1 MYIKKYWGN
10 FSGGS
15 DDSLNLVAFLEDQKK
30 EEIPL
35 GEIFAKIGLDKQNWD
50 FRQTVEYLEF
60 THSNGVE
67 MDFHFAIDV
76 VTDLAAILLEC
87 SVSGSVDLHDLDEY
101 NTPFRRIRITAT
113 PEEHDAMDCV
123 LADFAQNPLEYDLSE
138 MMDEEAIQEMAR
150 DVEALRKDLYEATGR
165 NRDYHVKAENVK
177 NLLPGWEGAD
187 GCIATNRITVEGCK
201 VGYCYRETPDG
212 GWDSGWRFTAGDES
226 DEYMDDPN
234 NAGLYKL
241 NTICNDDPDIIPLLN
256 TPAPCAFERDE
267 NGVFQPIERPEPE
280 NEEEPDM
287 DILQQCQKWHEE
299 DKHQKIVDALE
310 AIPAQERTPDID
322 MELAR
327 AYNNLADPSEPE
339 GRKLLHRAL
348 ELMQSHEEEL
358 GETYSWNFRMGYA
371 NYYLDQEGRAL
382 RYFEKALE
390 LHPGDDPK
398 LNTKQDIEELIDWCR
413 KGISLPQFSECF
425 RERTEDWWETF
436 AEMEAQLRRMMD
448 EDKEHTH
455 GAEIVAQMEGAL
467 NLVFDEISFEM
478 GFNGEK
484 HELILTPDG
493 DKVKLFEL
501 VYFQKHAPKEVLEH
515 WNILVGRQPIQN
527 IGLRTDD
534 GWEISGE
541 DVQIWLEE
549 QGENSFAI
557 SAYCEKLLPMLREA
571 EGRVWWMLTTFT
583 DQVLG
588 EIPHMR
594 YIDSFDVLEEPKAE
608 SSMLMSQLPDALKER
623 GLELSTDPEAYLE
636 SYLGYE
642 MKPNKDLDADWR
654 LDVMAGSTCCVPL
667 INSYLNADN
676 DFMDVL
682 HADGAVAGFFCYPLD
697 TLREEEGSQ
706 KIFDFRDKLEEV
718 FATGDG
724 PEVLT
729 LTGGAT
735 GLFCGYVD
743 FIAWDIRTALQ
754 MAKKFFEDSD
764 IPWATFH
771 TFRRD
776 AGTVNLKTPSEEE
789 PDDEDQV
796 PELDETLTGMD
807 YIPYTQQNAE
817 AFFAQLEQW
826 NDEDEYTR
834 CIQALNTI
842 PEELRNYRTAY
853 ALARAL
859 ENYAIIGDHDEGTPN
874 YKGDKALMR
883 AIEVLESVREE
894 GRNKAEWNMR
904 MAYGYQYL
912 YGQEE
917 KAIPYAQRWAELD
930 PEDENAPAVI
940 RECKAEIRKRQRSR
954 NKKAK
959 FVPGD
964 TPFEGFDLT
973 NFWDDNWYALKEY
986 VSEPPS
992 DELIAS
998 VEEELGYKLPAA
1010 YIWLMKQHN
1019 GGIPVNTCYPCD
1031 EPTCWAED
1039 HVAITGIFGIG
1050 REKIY
1055 SLCGELGS
1063 QFMIDEWEYPAIGV
1077 AICDCPS
1084 AGHDMIFLDYRAC
1097 GPQGEPAVVHVDQ
1110 ENDYKI
1116 THLADSFEEF
1126 IRGLEHE
1133 SLYDLDEDAEDLDEE
1148 DDADGEE
1155 SDHKGSFAGS
1165 VLLSKAEWDKEQF
1178 IRDLREEWGIVDEEP
1193 DEGDENDEYS
1203 SDAVV
1208 MRVGGMML
1216 IVTLFHG
1223 HIPDNEAEINAENNY
1238 MWPEAVEVAKAHK
1251 AHIVVAVLGEEEKLL
1266 ERGKLFT
1273 KAMAVCCKQKY
1284 ATGVYTSGVVFEP
1297 RFYEGFA
1304 DMLKE
1309 DELPIF
1315 NWIWFGLYRSEGGLN
1330 GYTYGM
1336 DVFGKDEMEVL
1347 NANAEPGDLRDF
1359 LASLASYV
1367 LACDVTLKDGETIGF
1382 SADDKHTIT
1391 RSPGISLP
1399 EEQMTLKISYEPS
1412 EGGPDADG
1420 EDGPDGEGPQD
1431 EDPGE
1436 PEVYTEEEMEAVE
1449 GYIEKYFGEVENVF
1463 HELVSPDIHVDIC
1476 VVPPAEERDYYTL
1489 VTMGMGAHRM
1499 NVPEELAE
1507 YKLERAELAI
1517 ALPADWKLDQESM
1530 QDERWYW
1537 PIRLL
1542 KVLARLPI
1550 ASDTWLGFGHT
1561 MDNEEDFAKNTE
1573 LCAALLTGPQGTED
1587 GSEVCTLPGGEEVNF
1602 YQVIP
1607 LYRDELEYKMEQ
1619 DADALLNKMRGIS
1632 FVVNPTRQDAITR
1645 GALAK
1650 ESFDGDMDNA
1660 AWHLETIREKHLP
1673 VDEINA
1679 YNHMAIYL
1687 RWCIEHDLM
1696 SVEFIERYNEQYQA
1710 FLADIR
1716 RADLRSFIRDSLK
1729 GQLFGALFNEVGSA
1743 FAGYYYGVSDSPYF
1757 PSDIDDYALRFFG
1770 PERYHSDEFQDEAY
1784 LFIPFDEDY
1793 YQAMAKVIEERF
1805 ANWQGQDFDE
1815 DTLEPSELAEALME
1829 YLDCECTY
1837 FPSMADDD
1845 PIMSAYSYARRLGVR
1860 EDFIPVLIKADDET
1874 LLECLVMNA
1883 DPEHDADCYEFDL
1896 KTVEAYRKKML
1907 SAPIK
1912 DGKAVLEGLTGQRRE
1927 EAEDDDMDWEG
1938 EVLGEMEGGYDND
1951 RLSCYWG
1958 SDSHM
1963 TYPLILAKIPVK
1975 NPWEI
1980 FAYLPFGNWNECPD
1994 TPDLMAVAKY
2004 WFEQYGAVPAAMSH
2018 DELEFLLPD
2027 PVSKEKAMEVATE
2040 QYGFCSDIVD
2050 QEQDDPTVGNLADVL
2065 WQSTV
2070 WYFWWD

>member
-10 FSGGS
+10 FIGGS

-35 GEIFAKIGLDKQNWD
+35 SEIFTKIGLDKQNWG

-60 THSNGVE
+60 THSSGVE

-87 SVSGSVDLHDLDEY
+87 SVSGSVNLQDLDEY
-101 NTPFRRIRITAT
+101 NTPSRRIRITAT
-113 PEEHDAMDCV
+113 PEEHDAMNKS

-138 MMDEEAIQEMAR
+138 MMDDEEIQEMAR
-150 DVEALRKDLYEATGR
+150 DVEALRKDLYEAAGR
-165 NRDYHVKAENVK
+165 NRDYHVKAEDVK
-177 NLLPGWEGAD
+177 SLLSDWKGAD

-201 VGYCYRETPDG
+201 VGYCYREKPDG
-212 GWDSGWRFTAGDES
+212 DWDSGWRFTAGDES
-226 DEYMDDPN
+226 EEYMDDPN
-234 NAGLYKL
+234 NAGIYKL

-267 NGVFQPIERPEPE
+267 NGVFQQIKDWKPDED
-280 NEEEPDM
+280 EEDPDM
-287 DILQQCQKWHEE
+287 DILKQCQKWHEE

-310 AIPAQERTPDID
+310 AIPTEERTPEMD

-327 AYNNLADPSEPE
+327 AYNNLADSSEPE
-339 GRKLLHRAL
+339 GRKQLHRAL
-348 ELMQSHEEEL
+348 ELMQCHEEEL
-358 GETYSWNFRMGYA
+358 GDTYSWNFRMGYA
-371 NYYLDQEGRAL
+371 YYYLDQEGRAL

-390 LHPGDDPK
+390 QHPGDDPK
-398 LNTKQDIEELIDWCR
+398 LNTRQDIEDLIDWCT

-425 RERTEDWWETF
+425 RERTENWWETF
-436 AEMEAQLRRMMD
+436 AEMEAELRQMMD
-448 EDKEHTH
+448 EDKDHTR
-455 GAEIVAQMEGAL
+455 GAELVAQMEDTL
-467 NLVFDEISFEM
+467 NLVFDEISFEL

-484 HELILTPDG
+484 HELILTPEG
-493 DKVKLFEL
+493 NKVKLFEL

-515 WNILVGRQPIQN
+515 WNILVGRQPSQN

-534 GWEISGE
+534 SWDISGE

-549 QGENSFAI
+549 QGENSFNI

-571 EGRVWWMLTTFT
+571 EGRVWWMLTTLT
-583 DQVLG
+583 DQILG

-608 SSMLMSQLPDALKER
+608 PSFLLSQLPDKLREQ

-642 MKPNKDLDADWR
+642 MKPNEDPNADWR

-667 INSYLNADN
+667 INGYLNADN
-676 DFMDVL
+676 DFMDDL

-697 TLREEEGSQ
+697 TLREEEGSE
-706 KIFDFRDKLEEV
+706 KIFDFRDKLEELFTTV
-718 FATGDG
+718 DG
-724 PEVLT
+724 SEMLA
-729 LTGGAT
+729 LIGGAT
-735 GLFCGYVD
+735 GLYCGYVD
-743 FIAWDIRTALQ
+743 FIAWDIREALN
-754 MAKKFFEDSD
+754 MAKEFFEGTD
-764 IPWATFH
+764 IPWAIFH
-771 TFRRD
+771 TFRRE
-776 AGTVNLKTPSEEE
+776 AGSVPLKQQ
-789 PDDEDQV
+789 DDGTETENQDD
-796 PELDETLTGMD
+796 ELDETLTGMD
-807 YIPYTQQNAE
+807 YIPYTQQDAE

-834 CIQALNTI
+834 CIQALNAI
-842 PEELRNYRTAY
+842 PEDWRNYRTAY

-859 ENYAIIGDHDEGTPN
+859 ENYAIIGDHDEGTLKF
-874 YKGDKALMR
+874 KGDKALQR

-894 GRNKAEWNMR
+894 GQDKAEWNMR

-954 NKKAK
+954 KKKAK

-986 VSEPPS
+986 VSDPPS

-1019 GGIPVNTCYPCD
+1019 GGIPMNTCYPCD
-1031 EPTCWAED
+1031 EPTCWADD

-1050 REKIY
+1050 REKNC
-1055 SLCGELGS
+1055 SLCGEMGS

-1133 SLYDLDEDAEDLDEE
+1133 SLYDPDEDVEDLNEDVDADEE
-1148 DDADGEE
+1148 ET
-1155 SDHKGSFAGS
+1155 DHKGSFAGS
-1165 VLLSKAEWDKEQF
+1165 VLLSKVEWDKEQL

-1193 DEGDENDEYS
+1193 DEGDEDDENS
-1203 SDAVV
+1203 DDAVV

-1238 MWPEAVEVAKAHK
+1238 MWPEAVEVTKAHK
-1251 AHIVVAVLGEEEKLL
+1251 AHIMVAVLGEEEKLL

-1297 RFYEGFA
+1297 RFYEGLA
-1304 DMLKE
+1304 DMIKE

-1315 NWIWFGLYRSEGGLN
+1315 NWVWFGLYRSEGGLN

-1336 DVFGKDEMEVL
+1336 DVFGKEEMEVL
-1347 NANAEPGDLRDF
+1347 NTDAEPEELRDF

-1367 LACDVTLKDGETIGF
+1367 LACDVTLQDGETIGF

-1391 RSPGISLP
+1391 RSPGVSLP
-1399 EEQMTLKISYEPS
+1399 EEQMTLKISYEPT
-1412 EGGPDADG
+1412 EV
-1420 EDGPDGEGPQD
+1420 
-1431 EDPGE
+1431 E
-1436 PEVYTEEEMEAVE
+1436 PETDDDSIGMDDVSYHIESIEEKE
-1449 GYIEKYFGEVENVF
+1449 
-1463 HELVSPDIHVDIC
+1463 
-1476 VVPPAEERDYYTL
+1476 
-1489 VTMGMGAHRM
+1489 
-1499 NVPEELAE
+1499 
-1507 YKLERAELAI
+1507 
-1517 ALPADWKLDQESM
+1517 
-1530 QDERWYW
+1530 
-1537 PIRLL
+1537 
-1542 KVLARLPI
+1542 LPI
-1550 ASDTWLGFGHT
+1550 D
-1561 MDNEEDFAKNTE
+1561 
-1573 LCAALLTGPQGTED
+1573 P
-1587 GSEVCTLPGGEEVNF
+1587 
-1602 YQVIP
+1602 
-1607 LYRDELEYKMEQ
+1607 
-1619 DADALLNKMRGIS
+1619 
-1632 FVVNPTRQDAITR
+1632 
-1645 GALAK
+1645 
-1650 ESFDGDMDNA
+1650 
-1660 AWHLETIREKHLP
+1660 
-1673 VDEINA
+1673 INA

-1687 RWCIEHDLM
+1687 RWCMEHDLM
-1696 SVEFIERYNEQYQA
+1696 GEK
-1710 FLADIR
+1710 FLEEHGDVVNQVKADPGST
-1716 RADLRSFIRDSLK
+1716 DLRTFIREE
-1729 GQLFGALFNEVGSA
+1729 LFGCLFSALFNQKGRA
-1743 FAGYYYGVSDSPYF
+1743 FAHYYYGENDAPYY
-1757 PSDIDDYALRFFG
+1757 PADIDDYALKYFG
-1770 PERYHSDEFQDEAY
+1770 PSRYHSNEFQQETY
-1784 LFIPFDEDY
+1784 LFIPFDEKY
-1793 YQAMAKVIEERF
+1793 YQAMAKVIEKRF
-1805 ANWQGQDFDE
+1805 VNWQGQDFDE
-1815 DTLEPSELAEALME
+1815 DTLEPSEVAQAIME

-1860 EDFIPVLIKADDET
+1860 EDFIPVLIKPDET

-1883 DPEHDADCYEFDL
+1883 DPENDADCYEFNP
-1896 KTVEAYRKKML
+1896 KAVEEYRKKML
-1907 SAPIK
+1907 SAPVK
-1912 DGKAVLEGLTGQRRE
+1912 DGKAVLEELTGQRKE
-1927 EAEDDDMDWEG
+1927 EAEEDDMDWEEEIIG
-1938 EVLGEMEGGYDND
+1938 EIDGGINND
-1951 RLSCYWG
+1951 RFASYWD
-1958 SDSHM
+1958 SDTNM
-1963 TYPLILAKIPVK
+1963 TVPLILAKIPVK

-1994 TPDLMAVAKY
+1994 TLELMAVAKY
-2004 WFEQYGAVPAAMSH
+2004 WFEQYDAVPAAMSH
-2018 DELEFLLPD
+2018 DELEFLLPA
-2027 PVSKEKAMEVATE
+2027 PVPKEKAIDVAVE
-2040 QYGFCSDIVD
+2040 QYGFCPDLD
-2050 QEQDDPTVGNLADVL
+2050 QNASIGTLADTIH
-2065 WQSTV
+2065 QSTV

>member
-10 FSGGS
+10 FIGGS
-15 DDSLNLVAFLEDQKK
+15 DDSLNLMAFLEDQKQ

-35 GEIFAKIGLDKQNWD
+35 SEIFAKIGLDKQNWD

-60 THSNGVE
+60 THSDGVE

-87 SVSGSVDLHDLDEY
+87 SVSGSVNLQDLDEY
-101 NTPFRRIRITAT
+101 NTPARRIRITAT
-113 PEEHDAMDCV
+113 PEEHDAMNKA
-123 LADFAQNPLEYDLSE
+123 LADFVHAPLEYDISE
-138 MMDEEAIQEMAR
+138 MMGEDEITDMASQVEM
-150 DVEALRKDLYEATGR
+150 LRKELYEASGR
-165 NRDYHVKAENVK
+165 NRNYHVKAEDVK
-177 NLLPGWEGAD
+177 DLLPDWEGAD

-201 VGYCYRETPDG
+201 VGYCYREKPDG

-226 DEYMDDPN
+226 EAYMDDPN
-234 NAGLYKL
+234 NAGIYKL
-241 NTICNDDPDIIPLLN
+241 NTICNDDPDIISLLN

-267 NGVFQPIERPEPE
+267 NGVFQQIKNWKPDED
-280 NEEEPDM
+280 EEDPDM
-287 DILQQCQKWHEE
+287 DILKQCQKWHEE
-299 DKHQKIVDALE
+299 DKHLKIVDALE
-310 AIPAQERTPDID
+310 AIPAEERTPEID

-339 GRKLLHRAL
+339 GRKLLHQAL

-358 GETYSWNFRMGYA
+358 GDTYSWNFRMGYA
-371 NYYLDQEGRAL
+371 YYYLDQEGRAL
-382 RYFEKALE
+382 RHFEKALE

-398 LNTKQDIEELIDWCR
+398 LNTRQDMEELIDSCK

-436 AEMEAQLRRMMD
+436 AEMEAELRQMMD
-448 EDKEHTH
+448 EDKDHTR
-455 GAEIVAQMEGAL
+455 GAELVAQMQETL

-484 HELILTPDG
+484 YELILTPEG

-501 VYFQKHAPKEVLEH
+501 VYFQKHASKEVLEH
-515 WNILVGRQPIQN
+515 WNILVGRQPLPN
-527 IGLRTDD
+527 IGLRTED
-534 GWEISGE
+534 GWNISGD

-557 SAYCEKLLPMLREA
+557 SAYCEKLLPKLQEE
-571 EGRVWWMLTTFT
+571 EGRAWWMLTTLT

-588 EIPHMR
+588 EISHMR

-608 SSMLMSQLPDALKER
+608 PSFLLSQLPDKLREQ

-636 SYLGYE
+636 SYLGYKME
-642 MKPNKDLDADWR
+642 PKQDPDADWR

-667 INSYLNADN
+667 INGYLNADN
-676 DFMDVL
+676 DFMDDL

-718 FATGDG
+718 LTGGDG
-724 PEVLT
+724 SEVLT

-735 GLFCGYVD
+735 GLYCGYVD
-743 FIAWDIRTALQ
+743 FIAWDIQEALN
-754 MAKKFFEDSD
+754 MAKEFFEGTD
-764 IPWATFH
+764 IPWAIFH
-771 TFRRD
+771 TFRRE
-776 AGTVNLKTPSEEE
+776 AGSVSLKQQ
-789 PDDEDQV
+789 DDGTETENQDD
-796 PELDETLTGMD
+796 ELDETLTGMD

-834 CIQALNTI
+834 CIQALNAI
-842 PEELRNYRTAY
+842 PEDWRNYRTAY

-859 ENYAIIGDHDEGTPN
+859 ENYAIIGDHDEGTPR
-874 YKGDKALMR
+874 YKGDKALCR

-894 GRNKAEWNMR
+894 GQDKAEWNMR

-954 NKKAK
+954 KKKAK

-973 NFWDDNWYALKEY
+973 NFWDDNWYALKEF

-1031 EPTCWAED
+1031 EPTCWADD

-1050 REKIY
+1050 REKSC

-1133 SLYDLDEDAEDLDEE
+1133 SLYDPDEDVEDLE
-1148 DDADGEE
+1148 DDADEE
-1155 SDHKGSFAGS
+1155 GTDHKGSFAGS
-1165 VLLSKAEWDKEQF
+1165 VLLSKAEWDKEQL
-1178 IRDLREEWGIVDEEP
+1178 IRNLREEWGIVDEEP
-1193 DEGDENDEYS
+1193 DEGDEDDENS
-1203 SDAVV
+1203 DDAVV
-1208 MRVGGMML
+1208 MRGGGMML

-1297 RFYEGFA
+1297 RFYEGLA

-1315 NWIWFGLYRSEGGLN
+1315 NWVWFGLYRSEGGLN

-1336 DVFGKDEMEVL
+1336 DVFGKEEMEVL
-1347 NANAEPGDLRDF
+1347 NTDAEPEELRDF

-1367 LACDVTLKDGETIGF
+1367 LACDVTLQDGETIGF

-1391 RSPGISLP
+1391 RSPGVSLP
-1399 EEQMTLKISYEPS
+1399 EEQMTLKIGYEPIK
-1412 EGGPDADG
+1412 GDP
-1420 EDGPDGEGPQD
+1420 EDDSCDHSDNDDTQD
-1431 EDPGE
+1431 EE
-1436 PEVYTEEEMEAVE
+1436 EFSNPEVYTEEEMEAVE
-1449 GYIEKYFGEVENVF
+1449 GHIEQYFGKFENVF

-1476 VVPPAEERDYYTL
+1476 VVPPSEERDYCTL

-1530 QDERWYW
+1530 KDEKWYW

-1542 KVLARLPI
+1542 KSLARLPI

-1561 MDNEEDFAKNTE
+1561 MDNEEDFAKDTK
-1573 LCAALLTGPQGTED
+1573 LCAAILTGPQDTED
-1587 GSEVCTLPGGEEVNF
+1587 GSEVCILPSGEEVNF

-1607 LYRDELEYKMEQ
+1607 LYRDELEYKLAH
-1619 DADALLNKMRGIS
+1619 DADALLGKMNGIS
-1632 FVVNPTRQDAITR
+1632 FVVEPDRQDAITR
-1645 GALAK
+1645 GTL
-1650 ESFDGDMDNA
+1650 SNDDFDGEMDDA
-1660 AWHLETIREKHLP
+1660 SYHIESIEEKELP
-1673 VDEINA
+1673 IDPINA

-1687 RWCIEHDLM
+1687 RWCMEHDLM
-1696 SVEFIERYNEQYQA
+1696 GEDFLKEYSEVAKQVKADPASV
-1710 FLADIR
+1710 
-1716 RADLRSFIRDSLK
+1716 DLREFIRDELD
-1729 GQLFGALFNEVGSA
+1729 GCLFSVLFNQQGRA
-1743 FAGYYYGVSDSPYF
+1743 FAGYYYGEGDSPYY
-1757 PSDIDDYALRFFG
+1757 PADVDDNALRFFG

-1793 YQAMAKVIEERF
+1793 YQAMAEVIGERF
-1805 ANWQGQDFDE
+1805 ENWQGQDFDE
-1815 DTLEPSELAEALME
+1815 DTLEPSEVAQAIME

-1845 PIMSAYSYARRLGVR
+1845 PIMSAYSYAQRLGVR
-1860 EDFIPVLIKADDET
+1860 EGFVPVLIKADDET

-1883 DPEHDADCYEFDL
+1883 DPEHNADFYEFDL
-1896 KTVEAYRKKML
+1896 KTVEEYRKKML

-1912 DGKAVLEGLTGQRRE
+1912 DGKAVLEELTGQRKE
-1927 EAEDDDMDWEG
+1927 EAEDDDMDWEA

-1951 RLSCYWG
+1951 RFSCYWD

-2004 WFEQYGAVPAAMSH
+2004 WFEQHGAIPAAMSH
-2018 DELEFLLPD
+2018 DELEFELPT
-2027 PVSKEKAMEVATE
+2027 PISKERAMEVAVE
-2040 QYGFCSDIVD
+2040 QYGFCPDLD
-2050 QEQDDPTVGNLADVL
+2050 QNEDGSIGSLADVL

>member
-10 FSGGS
+10 FIGGS
-15 DDSLNLVAFLEDQKK
+15 DDSLNLVAFLVDQKK

-35 GEIFAKIGLDKQNWD
+35 SEIFAKIGLDKQNWD

-60 THSNGVE
+60 THSDGVE

-87 SVSGSVDLHDLDEY
+87 SVSGSVNLQDLDEY
-101 NTPFRRIRITAT
+101 NTPSRRIRITAT
-113 PEEHDAMDCV
+113 PEEHDAMNKA

-138 MMDEEAIQEMAR
+138 MMDDEESHEMAR
-150 DVEALRKDLYEATGR
+150 DVEALRKELYEAAGR
-165 NRDYHVKAENVK
+165 NRDYHVKAEDVK
-177 NLLPGWEGAD
+177 PLLSDWKGAD
-187 GCIATNRITVEGCK
+187 GCIATNRITVEGYK
-201 VGYCYRETPDG
+201 VGYCYREKPDG
-212 GWDSGWRFTAGDES
+212 DWDSGWRFTAGDES
-226 DEYMDDPN
+226 EAYMDDPN
-234 NAGLYKL
+234 NAGIYKL

-267 NGVFQPIERPEPE
+267 NGVFQQIKDWKPDED
-280 NEEEPDM
+280 EEDPNM
-287 DILQQCQKWHEE
+287 DILKQCQKWHEE

-310 AIPAQERTPDID
+310 AISAEERTPEMD

-327 AYNNLADPSEPE
+327 AYNNLADSSEPE

-358 GETYSWNFRMGYA
+358 GDTYSWNFRMGYS
-371 NYYLDQEGRAL
+371 YFYLDQEGRAL

-398 LNTKQDIEELIDWCR
+398 LNTRQDMEELIDSC
-413 KGISLPQFSECF
+413 KKSISLPQFSECF
-425 RERTEDWWETF
+425 RERTENWWETF
-436 AEMEAQLRRMMD
+436 AEMEAELRRMMD
-448 EDKEHTH
+448 EDKDHTR
-455 GAEIVAQMEGAL
+455 GAEIVAQMQETL

-484 HELILTPDG
+484 YELILTPEG

-515 WNILVGRQPIQN
+515 WNILVGRQPLQN
-527 IGLRTDD
+527 IGLRTED
-534 GWEISGE
+534 GWDISGE

-557 SAYCEKLLPMLREA
+557 SAYCEKLLPMLREE
-571 EGRVWWMLTTFT
+571 EGRAWWMLTTFT

-608 SSMLMSQLPDALKER
+608 PSFLLSQLPDKLREQ

-636 SYLGYE
+636 SYLGYKME
-642 MKPNKDLDADWR
+642 PNEDPDADWR
-654 LDVMAGSTCCVPL
+654 LDTMVGSTCCVPL
-667 INSYLNADN
+667 INGYLNADN
-676 DFMDVL
+676 DFMDDL

-697 TLREEEGSQ
+697 TLREEEGTE

-718 FATGDG
+718 LTTGDG

-735 GLFCGYVD
+735 GLYCGYVD

-754 MAKKFFEDSD
+754 MAKEFFEDGD

-771 TFRRD
+771 TFRRE
-776 AGTVNLKTPSEEE
+776 AGTVNLKTPPEEE
-789 PDDEDQV
+789 PDDEDQAN
-796 PELDETLTGMD
+796 ELDETLTGMD
-807 YIPYTQQNAE
+807 YIPYTPQNAE
-817 AFFAQLEQW
+817 AFFTQLEQW

-834 CIQALNTI
+834 CIQALNAI
-842 PEELRNYRTAY
+842 PEDWRNYRTAY

-874 YKGDKALMR
+874 YKGDKALRR

-894 GRNKAEWNMR
+894 GQDKAPWNMR
-904 MAYGYQYL
+904 MAYAYQYL

-917 KAIPYAQRWAELD
+917 KAIPYAERWAELD

-940 RECKAEIRKRQRSR
+940 QECQEEIAKRAE
-954 NKKAK
+954 A
-959 FVPGD
+959 
-964 TPFEGFDLT
+964 E
-973 NFWDDNWYALKEY
+973 
-986 VSEPPS
+986 
-992 DELIAS
+992 
-998 VEEELGYKLPAA
+998 
-1010 YIWLMKQHN
+1010 
-1019 GGIPVNTCYPCD
+1019 
-1031 EPTCWAED
+1031 AED
-1039 HVAITGIFGIG
+1039 
-1050 REKIY
+1050 
-1055 SLCGELGS
+1055 
-1063 QFMIDEWEYPAIGV
+1063 
-1077 AICDCPS
+1077 
-1084 AGHDMIFLDYRAC
+1084 
-1097 GPQGEPAVVHVDQ
+1097 
-1110 ENDYKI
+1110 
-1116 THLADSFEEF
+1116 
-1126 IRGLEHE
+1126 
-1133 SLYDLDEDAEDLDEE
+1133 
-1148 DDADGEE
+1148 E
-1155 SDHKGSFAGS
+1155 SDHTGVFTGF

-1178 IRDLREEWGIVDEEP
+1178 IRDMKEKWDIAVDEY
-1193 DEGDENDEYS
+1193 DESEEKDDDALVFEVGDMVA
-1203 SDAVV
+1203 AVS
-1208 MRVGGMML
+1208 L
-1216 IVTLFHG
+1216 ATYP
-1223 HIPDNEAEINAENNY
+1223 IPNGEAELNAENNY
-1238 MWPEAVEVAKAHK
+1238 MWEDAVKVAREHC
-1251 AHIVVAVLGEEEKLL
+1251 AHIMVAVLGKEENLL
-1266 ERGKLFT
+1266 EKGKLYT
-1273 KAMAVCCKQKY
+1273 KVVAACCKQKY
-1284 ATGVYTSGVVFEP
+1284 ATGIYTSGVVFEP

-1304 DMLKE
+1304 DMMKE

-1315 NWIWFGLYRSEGGLN
+1315 NWVWFGLYQSEGGLN

-1336 DVFGKDEMEVL
+1336 DVFGKEEMEVL
-1347 NANAEPGDLRDF
+1347 NTDAEPEDLRDF

-1367 LACDVTLKDGETIGF
+1367 LACDVTLQDGETIGF

-1391 RSPGISLP
+1391 RSPGVSLP
-1399 EEQMTLKISYEPS
+1399 EEQMTLKIGYEPIK
-1412 EGGPDADG
+1412 GDP
-1420 EDGPDGEGPQD
+1420 EDDSCDHSDNDDTQD
-1431 EDPGE
+1431 EE
-1436 PEVYTEEEMEAVE
+1436 EFSNPEVYTEDEMEAVE
-1449 GYIEKYFGEVENVF
+1449 GHIEQYFGKFENVF

-1476 VVPPAEERDYYTL
+1476 VVPPSEERDYCTL

-1530 QDERWYW
+1530 KDEKWYW

-1542 KVLARLPI
+1542 KSLARLPI

-1561 MDNEEDFAKNTE
+1561 MDNKENFAENTK
-1573 LCAALLTGPQGTED
+1573 LCAAILTGPQSTEE
-1587 GSEVCTLPGGEEVNF
+1587 GGEVCTLPGGEEVNF

-1607 LYRDELEYKMEQ
+1607 LYEDELDYKLEH
-1619 DADALLNKMRGIS
+1619 DVDALLNKMRGIS
-1632 FVVNPTRQDAITR
+1632 FVVNPTRQNAITR
-1645 GALAK
+1645 GTL
-1650 ESFDGDMDNA
+1650 SNDNFDGEMDDA
-1660 AWHLETIREKHLP
+1660 SYHLESIEEKELP
-1673 VDEINA
+1673 IDPINA

-1687 RWCIEHDLM
+1687 RWCMEHDLM
-1696 SVEFIERYNEQYQA
+1696 GEDFLKEYSEVAKQVKADPASV
-1710 FLADIR
+1710 
-1716 RADLRSFIRDSLK
+1716 DLREFIRDELD
-1729 GQLFGALFNEVGSA
+1729 GCLFSVLFNQQGRA
-1743 FAGYYYGVSDSPYF
+1743 FAGYYYGEGDSPYY
-1757 PSDIDDYALRFFG
+1757 PADVDDNALRFFG

-1793 YQAMAKVIEERF
+1793 YQAMAEVIGERF
-1805 ANWQGQDFDE
+1805 ENWQGQDFDE
-1815 DTLEPSELAEALME
+1815 DTLEPSEVAQAIME

-1845 PIMSAYSYARRLGVR
+1845 PIMSAYSYAQRLGVR
-1860 EDFIPVLIKADDET
+1860 EGFVPVLIKADDET

-1883 DPEHDADCYEFDL
+1883 DPENDADIYEFDL
-1896 KTVEAYRKKML
+1896 KTVTEYRKKVL
-1907 SAPIK
+1907 SAPVK
-1912 DGKAVLEGLTGQRRE
+1912 DGKAVLEELTGQRKE
-1927 EAEDDDMDWEG
+1927 EAEDDDMDWEE

-1951 RLSCYWG
+1951 RFSCYWD

-1994 TPDLMAVAKY
+1994 TPELMAVAKY
-2004 WFEQYGAVPAAMSH
+2004 WFEQHGAIPAAMSH
-2018 DELEFLLPD
+2018 DELEFLLPA
-2027 PVSKEKAMEVATE
+2027 PVSQEQAMEVATE
-2040 QYGFCSDIVD
+2040 QYGFCPDIVD